1 MFRWGTQ
8 SKPPAFMRGFLFSL
22 MILTA
27 GLSAAPDFAKAVRPV
42 LERRCFSCHGPKEQ
56 KGKLRL
62 DTLSTDLVQDAR
74 AAEMW
79 QEVRAVINLGEMPP
93 KEEGALKEAERRVL
107 LDWLNPT
114 IAQAAKQAQSKGGR
128 VVVRRLNQRE
138 YQNTMRDLLGVD
150 LEYTRDFP
158 PDGISPDG
166 MRNNGSALQM
176 NAIQLEYYLAAAR
189 KALDKMI
196 TTEPAPP
203 VFKHRFEK
211 STDNKFPQ
219 GIGGQ

>member
-1 MFRWGTQ
+1 MFPWGIQ

-79 QEVRAVINLGEMPP
+79 QEVRAAVSYTHLTLPTNLS
-93 KEEGALKEAERRVL
+93 V
-107 LDWLNPT
+107 
-114 IAQAAKQAQSKGGR
+114 
-128 VVVRRLNQRE
+128 
-138 YQNTMRDLLGVD
+138 
-150 LEYTRDFP
+150 
-158 PDGISPDG
+158 
-166 MRNNGSALQM
+166 
-176 NAIQLEYYLAAAR
+176 
-189 KALDKMI
+189 
-196 TTEPAPP
+196 
-203 VFKHRFEK
+203 
-211 STDNKFPQ
+211 
-219 GIGGQ
+219 